1 MSAARFLVS
10 MSARNDDGRGHL
22 GETREK
28 IMTTKKTISLVLGSG
43 GARGLAHIGVI
54 QVLEEQG
61 YAIRAISGSSIGA
74 LVGGIYAAGEIDTFS
89 DWLCALD
96 RLDVIRL
103 LDFSFSGAAL
113 FKGERIIE
121 TLRELVGERNIE
133 DLPVDF
139 TAVASD
145 LDANKEVWLSSGPLF
160 DAIRAS
166 IAFPTLIAGVNYRG
180 RYLVDGGMLNPVPVA
195 PTMRDLTDAT
205 LAVSLN
211 GKRGTLP
218 VLNDPLEQDGELH
231 PYHRKLIDLIDS
243 LPWNNGQQHDGE
255 SGFFDIISKSI
266 DAMQTTIANYKIAGY
281 PPDVLIELPKDI
293 CSIYEFDRTK
303 EMIEIGRNA
312 TEAILDDLEAFFK

>member
-1 MSAARFLVS
+1 MEGIMVA
-10 MSARNDDGRGHL
+10 
-22 GETREK
+22 EK
-28 IMTTKKTISLVLGSG
+28 KISLVLGSG

-61 YAIRAISGSSIGA
+61 YRICAISGSSMGA
-74 LVGGIYAAGEIDTFS
+74 LVGGIYAAGKLDTFS

-96 RLDVIRL
+96 RLAVLRL

-121 TLRELVGERNIE
+121 TLRKLIGERNIE
-133 DLPVDF
+133 DLPINF

-145 LDANKEVWLSSGPLF
+145 LDANEEVWLSSGPLF

-166 IAFPTLIAGVNYRG
+166 IAFPTVIAAFNYRG
-180 RYLVDGGMLNPVPVA
+180 RNLVDGGLLNPVPVA

-205 LAVSLN
+205 VAVSLN
-211 GKRGTLP
+211 GKRVP
-218 VLNDPLEQDGELH
+218 VSIPGELPELAAARH
-231 PYHRKLIDLIDS
+231 PYHRKLIDFIDS
-243 LPWNNGQQHDGE
+243 LSWNNNHGIKDE

-266 DAMQTTIANYKIAGY
+266 DAMQTTIANYKLAGY

-293 CSIYEFDRTK
+293 CTIYEFDRAR
-303 EMIEIGRNA
+303 EMIEVGRQA
-312 TEAILDDLEAFFK
+312 AEGILKDLENAVV